1 MTGAP
6 SAADRH
12 HPRVVLVTGG
22 CGFIGANL
30 IRWMLPRHPA
40 VRVVNLDV
48 LTYSGNLAN
57 LADVATRHADRYRFV
72 HGDIADQALVR
83 RLLAEEGIDT
93 IIHLAAESHVD
104 RSIEAPDAFLHSNIM
119 GTYVLLTAAR
129 AAWQGRQDV
138 RFHHVSTDEVFGSLG
153 PTGFFSE
160 TTAYDPS
167 SPYSATKAASDH
179 LVRAWH
185 RTYGLP
191 VTISNCSNNYGPY
204 QYPEKLIPHMILK
217 ALAGEPMPVYG
228 DGGNVR
234 DWLYVEDHCA
244 AIDLIVRRAPAGSLF
259 TVGGRSETS
268 NLILV
273 HQLCDLLD
281 ELRPRAG
288 GSYRNLVTFVTDRP
302 GHDRRYAIDPSRL
315 EQELGWSAGH
325 SLASG
330 LRETVRWYLEH
341 GDWIDDIRA
350 ARYDGRRLGLDPGA
364 RGEDVS

>member
-1 MTGAP
+1 MRDAP
-6 SAADRH
+6 SAEDRH

-30 IRWMLPRHPA
+30 IRWMLPRHPD
-40 VRVVNLDV
+40 VRMVNLDA

-57 LADVATRHADRYRFV
+57 LADIATRYADRYRFV

-191 VTISNCSNNYGPY
+191 ATISNCSNNYGPY

-244 AIDLIVRRAPAGSLF
+244 AIDLIVRRAPAGSLY

-268 NLILV
+268 NLVLV

-281 ELRPRAG
+281 ELEPRAG
-288 GSYRNLVTFVTDRP
+288 RSYRSLVTFVTDRP

-325 SLASG
+325 SLTSG
-330 LRETVRWYLEH
+330 LRETVRWYLTH
-341 GDWIDDIRA
+341 GDWIDGIRA
-350 ARYDGRRLGLDPGA
+350 AQYDGRRMGLDPGA
-364 RGEDVS
+364 RGDNVS